1 MIVIN
6 SSKKGSSNE
15 AIEKRAEKRP
25 KEASPR
31 RVSGRHPFNLSKN
44 HLVGGRRSKKEDF
57 FFLNTTLYY
66 GWNVIESVSKTTYKS
81 KGKSSRVFSPMK
93 YEVVSQLFSAWHPPD
108 TVQ

>member
-6 SSKKGSSNE
+6 SSKKGSNE

-44 HLVGGRRSKKEDF
+44 HLVGGEGRRRRTFSSSIH
-57 FFLNTTLYY
+57 TLYY
-66 GWNVIESVSKTTYKS
+66 GRNVIESVSKTT
-81 KGKSSRVFSPMK
+81 
-93 YEVVSQLFSAWHPPD
+93 
-108 TVQ
+108 